1 MEGFLFGGGEEE
13 KGEVDQWIN
22 AFSLYF
28 FQFLSASQ
36 TKKTTILDIV
46 WDHT

>member
-13 KGEVDQWIN
+13 KGAADQWIN

-28 FQFLSASQ
+28 FQFLSVKQ
-36 TKKTTILDIV
+36 RKQQF
-46 WDHT
+46 